1 MKKIITLLLTVVLL
15 LTAMS
20 FAEETETKVDVLTI
34 IEAQCGILEASDGG
48 LHLAGR
54 DKNNTMDD
62 YLNTWTILQK
72 NVGDFEWSFDY
83 TPELCSWN
91 HDKFAFHSCGEDE
104 WDNYM
109 LYVSGKDIIAGGY
122 VSGATLTIRKGESTT
137 SEPYGMYDIEIVPG
151 TTYSVK
157 IVMEGTSIKVW
168 FAEKA
173 TMTEETLPVIE
184 CEVPG
189 DVNAEEYTQKFIPEG
204 DFQIFSWGGNFV
216 LANMEIIEK

>member
-1 MKKIITLLLTVVLL
+1 MKKIIGILLVVMLLLTS
-15 LTAMS
+15 AA
-20 FAEETETKVDVLTI
+20 FAEDKVDVLTTI
-34 IEAQCGILEASDGG
+34 QAQSGILEAVEGG

-54 DKNNTMDD
+54 DKDNTRDD

-83 TPELCSWN
+83 TPDLCSWN
-91 HDKFAFHSCGEDE
+91 HDKFAFHSCQENE
-104 WDNYM
+104 WDTYM
-109 LYVSGKDIIAGGY
+109 LYVSGKEIIAGNY
-122 VSGATLTIRKGESTT
+122 VSGATLTVRKGESQT
-137 SEPYGMYDIEIVPG
+137 SDPYGMYDIELVPG

-168 FAEKA
+168 FAEKTA
-173 TMTEETLPVIE
+173 MTEETLPVIE

-189 DVNAEEYTQKFIPEG
+189 DAGAEEYTQKFIPEG